1 MTSRWSKSSRL
12 CSSKELSNGKPNSR
26 AEEHYSSNVLL
37 NQTRGLLNKER
48 SGFGVSAFGIS
59 K

>member
-1 MTSRWSKSSRL
+1 
-12 CSSKELSNGKPNSR
+12 LSNGKPNSC
-26 AEEHYSSNVLL
+26 AEEHYSSNFLL

>member
-1 MTSRWSKSSRL
+1 MASL
-12 CSSKELSNGKPNSR
+12 I
-26 AEEHYSSNVLL
+26 HVLKNTILQTLFL